1 MPAHNIILGANSPSG
16 PTIPPAVPVFGLFA
30 CATPRKRNSLPLAK
44 GAVRH
49 HPPLPHDLTM
59 QPFGGGVP
67 VGPCVG
73 YLAAAN
79 APGPNMQTV
88 QFPESD

>member
-44 GAVRH
+44 GGIRH
-49 HPPLPHDLTM
+49 KAPLPHDLTM